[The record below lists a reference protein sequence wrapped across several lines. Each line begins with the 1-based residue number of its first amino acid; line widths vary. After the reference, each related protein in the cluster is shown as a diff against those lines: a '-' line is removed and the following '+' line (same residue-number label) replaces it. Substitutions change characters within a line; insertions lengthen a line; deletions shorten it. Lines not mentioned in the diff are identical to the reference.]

1 MGTSSVLQC
10 VNGRLEIK
18 RLRYAAVYW
27 RTLDGLQL
35 LCSLV
40 VDSIT
45 SPCIETVER
54 GFPANLISEITNHC
68 VLDHLNLISVACK
81 DHNTLLPPC
90 SASISPPPSPL
101 PALPLQVSQD
111 QRKTEEHADKTGVST
126 RRGQENAKHCRQRSN
141 DALNGCRFITRGWQ
155 WAGRGGLDG
164 SYL

>member
-90 SASISPPPSPL
+90 SASISPPPFPPCCCRSPKIRGR
-101 PALPLQVSQD
+101 
-111 QRKTEEHADKTGVST
+111 RKSMLTKLGSRPGGVKRMRSIADS
-126 RRGQENAKHCRQRSN
+126 GQMT
-141 DALNGCRFITRGWQ
+141 L
-155 WAGRGGLDG
+155 
-164 SYL
+164 